1 MAHSESND
9 EGYLAGE
16 AGIPSSMNPYQ
27 HGTEDYHQWLAG
39 WSAAQ
44 DDYARDIASSDQLN
58 GSAVILMLTIIVIIS
73 GLLVANI
80 YGVL

>member
-44 DDYARDIASSDQLN
+44 DDYNRELTRLDVTGDV
-58 GSAVILMLTIIVIIS
+58 AVIVVLFIIFIPAV
-73 GLLVANI
+73 LLVANI